1 MLISIII
8 YQLLY
13 QSVLTFQ
20 FSPKIFLFRTRNPLL
35 VPVNQNSV
43 KHRNEARL
51 YMVFD
56 FIKKR
61 TVEGIAQVQNI
72 ASKTLE
78 GKLGEALLESA
89 EYIKKRQEIDKENL
103 RRLTEGWDSI
113 F

>member
-1 MLISIII
+1 MRLLVISVVIC
-8 YQLLY
+8 QFLY
-13 QSVLTFQ
+13 QSILTSQ
-20 FSPKIFLFRTRNPLL
+20 FSPNIFLRSKNALPL
-35 VPVNQNSV
+35 NHNYGKQ
-43 KHRNEARL
+43 RNEARL

-78 GKLGEALLESA
+78 GKLSEALQESA

-103 RRLTEGWDSI
+103 RRLTEGSVN
-113 F
+113 